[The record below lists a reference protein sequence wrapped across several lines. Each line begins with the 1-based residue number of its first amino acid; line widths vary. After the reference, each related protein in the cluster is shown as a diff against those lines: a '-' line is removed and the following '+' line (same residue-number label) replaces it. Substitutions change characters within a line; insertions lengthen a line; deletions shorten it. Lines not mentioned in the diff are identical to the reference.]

1 MIRDVV
7 DGRFFVGSFNLE
19 NDGAQAVVA
28 AAYGYAGLFDPVA
41 VIKLSAAVRQGE
53 NILIDSLP
61 RLITEPVRLGVVGVK
76 DLPFLEHRTLADPL
90 GAVFLGQFLI
100 KMPLEDG
107 DPTSFHVFLRGGVEK
122 GTSGKLPPRDS
133 PRRSR
138 KPYSVPFAKVFEE
151 EGGRFGGGNGQ
162 NSTESLTV
170 TTTI

>member
-1 MIRDVV
+1 M
-7 DGRFFVGSFNLE
+7 GRGNFL
-19 NDGAQAVVA
+19 
-28 AAYGYAGLFDPVA
+28 
-41 VIKLSAAVRQGE
+41 
-53 NILIDSLP
+53 
-61 RLITEPVRLGVVGVK
+61 GVK

-151 EGGRFGGGNGQ
+151 ERGRFGGGKGKL
-162 NSTESLTV
+162 SPESFPFPPPISHSPPSFSECSFLKMVLRLTLKTSATFWTEPCTLRALRRMPRSMSAMMSLRGRS
-170 TTTI
+170 